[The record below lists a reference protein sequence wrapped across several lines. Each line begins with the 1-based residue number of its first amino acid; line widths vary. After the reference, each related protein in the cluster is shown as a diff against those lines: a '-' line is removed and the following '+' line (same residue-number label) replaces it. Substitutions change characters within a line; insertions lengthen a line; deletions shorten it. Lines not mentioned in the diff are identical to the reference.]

1 MSCESI
7 GLNNPPDASLFFPRS
22 RSADFPVGG
31 DISALILDHRDQ
43 TNCIKL
49 LKILGVVL

>member
-31 DISALILDHRDQ
+31 DISALILDPVFPKQQLSR
-43 TNCIKL
+43 CKESRSIF
-49 LKILGVVL
+49 